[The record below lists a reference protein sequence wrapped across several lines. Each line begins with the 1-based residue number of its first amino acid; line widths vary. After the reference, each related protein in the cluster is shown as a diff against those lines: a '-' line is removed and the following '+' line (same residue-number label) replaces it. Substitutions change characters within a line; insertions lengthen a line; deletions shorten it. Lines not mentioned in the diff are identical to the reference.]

1 MVLLSTSPFPQKYD
15 RKAELTAFDEAKTGV
30 KGLVEAGIT
39 EVPRIFH
46 IPSPQNLNSN
56 QESHSKLCPPTIDLE
71 GIHEDPV
78 KRKEVIKQVKDAFET
93 WGCFQMVNHGIPLSI
108 LEEMMEGVKRFHE
121 DDAEVRKQ
129 WYKRNGGGKRRVV
142 YNTNFDLYTA
152 PMANWRDTFYVTM
165 APNPPQPDEL
175 PPQCRDI
182 LLVYSSQMMK
192 LSSCMFELIS
202 EALGLDLNHLG
213 DMGCA
218 EGLAVLGHY
227 YPSCPQPELTLGT
240 SPHSDT
246 SLITILLQDHVGGL
260 KTLYQNQWTD
270 IPPIPGALVVN
281 AGDILQLITNDQ
293 FVSAEHKVLAK
304 KVGPR
309 ISVASNISSGLVE
322 TGKIFEPIKELLS
335 EYNPAKYRATTV
347 TEYVNYYRKKGL
359 DGISSLLHFKI

>member
-46 IPSPQNLNSN
+46 IPLPQNLNSN

-71 GIHEDPV
+71 GIHEDPI

-129 WYKRNGGGKRRVV
+129 WYKRNGGGKH
-142 YNTNFDLYTA
+142 
-152 PMANWRDTFYVTM
+152 TFYVTM

-202 EALGLDLNHLG
+202 EALGLDRNHLG
-213 DMGCA
+213 DIGCA

-246 SLITILLQDHVGGL
+246 SLITILLQDHVG
-260 KTLYQNQWTD
+260 
-270 IPPIPGALVVN
+270 VN

-293 FVSAEHKVLAK
+293 FVSAEHK
-304 KVGPR
+304 
-309 ISVASNISSGLVE
+309 
-322 TGKIFEPIKELLS
+322 IFKPIKELLS
-335 EYNPAKYRATTV
+335 DDNPAKYGGTTV

-359 DGISSLLHFKI
+359 DGISSLLHFKIY